1 VKALYRVEFELELPN
16 ALMTW
21 LEAELREAGWD
32 TRVLTRVL
40 TLTETQRLTAVRR
53 REARSA
59 DEAYEYVRACLA
71 GVLEDLGLL
80 FPRLHGLRV
89 VHEEER

>member
-1 VKALYRVEFELELPN
+1 VKALYRVEFEFELPK
-16 ALMTW
+16 ALGTW

-32 TRVLTRVL
+32 TRVLT
-40 TLTETQRLTAVRR
+40 LTETQRLTAVHRHD
-53 REARSA
+53 ARSA
-59 DEAYEYVRACLA
+59 DRAYEGARACLA

>member
-1 VKALYRVEFELELPN
+1 VKALYRVEFEFELPK
-16 ALMTW
+16 ALGTW

-32 TRVLTRVL
+32 TRIL
-40 TLTETQRLTAVRR
+40 TLTETQRLTAVHRR
-53 REARSA
+53 DARSA

-89 VHEEER
+89 VREEER